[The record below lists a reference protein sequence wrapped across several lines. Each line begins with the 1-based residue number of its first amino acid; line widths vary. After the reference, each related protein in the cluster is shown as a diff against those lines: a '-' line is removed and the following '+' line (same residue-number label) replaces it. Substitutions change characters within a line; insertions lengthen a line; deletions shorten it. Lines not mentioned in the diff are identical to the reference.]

1 MKAASDG
8 CGGGCGGGCGSGD
21 SEKGTLTKS
30 LSPGTE
36 RIMLKIAVTPTQA
49 GKIEIPNVF
58 QISGTLK
65 DNTILPKLTLLD
77 ANKAVIPEE
86 QIRRMETTSFSFTS
100 GLVLIV
106 KP

>member
-8 CGGGCGGGCGSGD
+8 CGGGCGGGCGSGG
-21 SEKGTLTKS
+21 SGQGELTKQ

-36 RIMLKIAVTPTQA
+36 RIALKIAVTPTQA

-58 QISGTLK
+58 QIQGTLK
-65 DNTILPKLTLLD
+65 DDSVLPKLTLLD
-77 ANKAVIPEE
+77 GEKKVIPEKR
-86 QIRRMETTSFSFTS
+86 IRRMETTSFSFTS

>member
-21 SEKGTLTKS
+21 SEKGTLTKP

-36 RIMLKIAVTPTQA
+36 RITLKIAVTPTQA
-49 GKIEIPNVF
+49 GKIAIPNVF

-65 DNTILPKLTLLD
+65 DDSVLPKLTLLD
-77 ANKAVIPEE
+77 GEKNVIPEE
-86 QIRRMETTSFSFTS
+86 QIRRMETTTFSYSS
-100 GLVLIV
+100 GLTLVV
-106 KP
+106 GK

>member
-21 SEKGTLTKS
+21 SEKGTLTKQ
-30 LSPGTE
+30 LSPGTA
-36 RIMLKIAVTPTQA
+36 RITVKIAVTPTQA

-58 QISGTLK
+58 QIQGTLK
-65 DNTILPKLTLLD
+65 DDSVLPKLTLLD
-77 ANKAVIPEE
+77 GEKKVIPEKR
-86 QIRRMETTSFSFTS
+86 IRRMETTSFSFTS